1 MELPTAPTRW
11 PAQLR
16 GDYAAARADYSVEQD
31 PCRYTDVEHDLW
43 AQLLAR
49 QRALLPRYAA
59 PEFMA
64 GLKSLALTDRIPS
77 FEQASKVLYRA
88 TRWQLI
94 GVPGLIPE
102 KEFFEHLSQRRFP
115 VTVWLRS
122 PEEIDYLAEPDLFH
136 DFFGHVPM
144 LLDPAYAD
152 FMELYGRAGERAMQL
167 GGLKM
172 LARLYWYGVEFGL
185 IETDAGLRTYGAGIL
200 SSFGETRHAIESPEP
215 QRLRFDL
222 ERVLRTDYLIDDY
235 QRSYFVIRSFR
246 ELMDAAVNT
255 DFAPLYERYGGQ
267 AGIDPG
273 ALVPGDETFPAP
285 LRAEA
290 SLQLSKRR

>member
-1 MELPTAPTRW
+1 MDLPTAPTRR

-16 GDYAAARADYSVEQD
+16 GDYAAARADYSVDQD
-31 PCRYTDVEHDLW
+31 PARYSDVEHDLW

-49 QRALLPRYAA
+49 QRALLPQYAA

-64 GLKSLALTDRIPS
+64 GVQSLNLTDRIPS
-77 FEQASKVLYRA
+77 FDAASEVLYRA

-122 PEEIDYLAEPDLFH
+122 AEEIDYLAEPDLFH

-144 LLDPAYAD
+144 LLNPAYAD
-152 FMELYGRAGERAMQL
+152 FIELYGRAGERAMQL

-185 IETDAGLRTYGAGIL
+185 IETEAGLRTYGAGIL
-200 SSFGETRHAIESPEP
+200 SSFGETRFAIESPEP
-215 QRLRFDL
+215 QRIRFDL

-246 ELMDAAVNT
+246 DLMDVAVNT
-255 DFAPLYERYGGQ
+255 DFAPLYMRYRDQ
-267 AGIDPG
+267 PGIPPG
-273 ALVPGDETFPAP
+273 VLVPGEQTVPAMI
-285 LRAEA
+285 RAEA
-290 SLQLSKRR
+290 SPPHSKRR

>member
-1 MELPTAPTRW
+1 MDLPTAPTRW

-16 GDYAAARADYSVEQD
+16 GDYSAARADYSVDQD
-31 PCRYTDVEHDLW
+31 PARYSEVEHDLW

-49 QRALLPRYAA
+49 QRALLPHYAA
-59 PEFMA
+59 PEFIA
-64 GLKSLALTDRIPS
+64 GVQSLNLTDRIPS
-77 FEQASKVLYRA
+77 FDEASNVLYHA

-144 LLDPAYAD
+144 LLNPAYAD

-200 SSFGETRHAIESPEP
+200 SSFGETRHAIENPEP
-215 QRLRFDL
+215 RRIRFDL

-235 QRSYFVIRSFR
+235 QRSYFVIRSFHD
-246 ELMDAAVNT
+246 LMDVAVNT
-255 DFAPLYERYGGQ
+255 DFAPLYTRYGGQ
-267 AGIDPG
+267 AGIEPG
-273 ALVPGDETFPAP
+273 VLLPGDEPVPAA
-285 LRAEA
+285 LRE
-290 SLQLSKRR
+290 